1 MELPR
6 RLWALRRISR
16 EAAMGARRKRAD
28 FFFCS
33 RSNSFGPAAHQRI
46 PTGRASGDEKTES
59 TISGEQSP
67 LLN

>member
-16 EAAMGARRKRAD
+16 EAAMGASRKRAD

-33 RSNSFGPAAHQRI
+33 RSNSFGPAAASQQTTTART
-46 PTGRASGDEKTES
+46 TGEEKR
-59 TISGEQSP
+59 
-67 LLN
+67 